1 MADQLW
7 WTDEDEIAQAL
18 ADKYPKINPRE
29 VRLRDLCSF
38 VAGLPTFADD
48 PNATNEQLLQGIQDA
63 WYAEY
68 EDRRRLV

>member
-38 VAGLPTFADD
+38 VAALPTFADD
-48 PNATNEQLLQGIQDA
+48 PNATNEQQLKGIQDA

-68 EDRRRLV
+68 EDRRRLA

>member
-63 WYAEY
+63 GDAEY
-68 EDRRRLV
+68 EDRRRLA

>member
-18 ADKYPKINPRE
+18 ADKYPKINPLE

-48 PNATNEQLLQGIQDA
+48 PHATNEQQLQGIQDA

>member
-18 ADKYPKINPRE
+18 ADKYPQTNPRE
-29 VRLRDLCSF
+29 VRLRDLCTF
-38 VAGLPTFADD
+38 VAGLPTFSDD
-48 PNATNEQLLQGIQDA
+48 PNATNQEQLQGIQDA

-68 EDRRRLV
+68 EDRRRVA